1 LPTIWNTENF
11 TKVKE
16 EKDMANEYK
25 DYRDLMMRAEIE
37 DRQITVQTVVL
48 DTGMN
53 PEEFRNLMKDIA
65 DALRIADSASYKEY
79 EQAKLDYANAE
90 EKEDVKNAEWKKDR
104 LFKRWDKVSNLLEFF
119 KAMSEFGEGEKE
131 TEDGDND

>member
-1 LPTIWNTENF
+1 
-11 TKVKE
+11 
-16 EKDMANEYK
+16 MANEYK